1 MPDATSTVQVDG
13 VEPSIPVKLLDN
25 NDNPA
30 RVKLFTA
37 EDGTERFLVKG
48 AENYFLVT
56 PTDLS
61 VLGGFHIDVDSDAD
75 DNEIVVSAD
84 VDDKKPEPTT
94 PAQNRPENTIVIP
107 TPANPTPGQTG

>member
-1 MPDATSTVQVDG
+1 MADAINTVKVDG
-13 VEPSIPVKLLDN
+13 VEPSIPVKLLNN

-37 EDGTERFLVKG
+37 DDGTERFLVKG
-48 AENYFLVT
+48 AENYLLIT

-61 VLGGFHIDVDSDAD
+61 VLGGFHIDVDSPATA
-75 DNEIVVSAD
+75 SA
-84 VDDKKPEPTT
+84 T
-94 PAQNRPENTIVIP
+94 PAQNRPESTIVIP

>member
-13 VEPSIPVKLLDN
+13 VEPSIPVKLLNN

-37 EDGTERFLVKG
+37 EDGTERFLTKG

-61 VLGGFHIDVDSDAD
+61 VLGGFHIDVDSPNTAPV
-75 DNEIVVSAD
+75 IPV
-84 VDDKKPEPTT
+84 
-94 PAQNRPENTIVIP
+94 QNRPESVIVSP
-107 TPANPTPGQTG
+107 VNPTPGQTG

>member
-1 MPDATSTVQVDG
+1 MADAINTVKVDG

-48 AENYFLVT
+48 AEDYFLVT
-56 PTDLS
+56 SADLS
-61 VLGGFHIDVDSDAD
+61 VLGGFGIDIDS
-75 DNEIVVSAD
+75 
-84 VDDKKPEPTT
+84 PESKAAPL
-94 PAQNRPENTIVIP
+94 AQNRPESTVVLP
-107 TPANPTPGQTG
+107 TPANPTLGQTGQ